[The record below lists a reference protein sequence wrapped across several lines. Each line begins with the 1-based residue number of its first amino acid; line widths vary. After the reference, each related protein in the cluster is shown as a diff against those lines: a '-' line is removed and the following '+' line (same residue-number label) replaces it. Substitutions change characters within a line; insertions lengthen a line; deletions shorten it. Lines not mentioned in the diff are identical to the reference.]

1 MCKSLSNS
9 VTPVV
14 YYGTAGASSK
24 WSTDHSTQNAFDRE
38 DPNARW
44 ASKAGFPGK
53 IWFQFTYE
61 VKVVKISFSSVNGE
75 WRGQSPKA
83 FHVIASDDCGNWDT
97 LLSVTNSGF
106 TGPNQE
112 KSWEIP
118 CTQQKSYRCYGF
130 EGTENLGYGK
140 DVISFEKLKMFQ

>member
-1 MCKSLSNS
+1 MCKSLSDS

-53 IWFQFTYE
+53 IWFQFTSE
-61 VKVVKISFSSVNGE
+61 VKVVKISFSSVDGE
-75 WRGQSPKA
+75 WRVQSPKA
-83 FHVIASDDCGNWDT
+83 FHVIASGDCSNWDT

-106 TGPNQE
+106 TGP
-112 KSWEIP
+112 KSGKVLGNSMYPAEIISMLWIRRHR
-118 CTQQKSYRCYGF
+118 KSRIWQRRHI
-130 EGTENLGYGK
+130 
-140 DVISFEKLKMFQ
+140 V